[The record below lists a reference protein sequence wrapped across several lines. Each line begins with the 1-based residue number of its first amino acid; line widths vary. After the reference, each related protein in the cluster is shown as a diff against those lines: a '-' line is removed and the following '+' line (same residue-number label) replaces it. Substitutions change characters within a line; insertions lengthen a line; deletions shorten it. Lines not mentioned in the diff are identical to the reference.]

1 MQGLQVD
8 AIGSRT
14 KNRCPNTLVFVQT
27 KVRGCVEEGG
37 NPKAQQASAD
47 DEFGPQPAGLTEEA
61 TEEKEEQ
68 RDEDMS
74 DKERIRE
81 TEELLGEKA
90 EE

>member
-1 MQGLQVD
+1 M
-8 AIGSRT
+8 
-14 KNRCPNTLVFVQT
+14 QT

-37 NPKAQQASAD
+37 NTKAQQASAD

-61 TEEKEEQ
+61 TEEKEEP

-81 TEELLGEKA
+81 TEQLLGEKA
-90 EE
+90 EEWPETSPKSWPDRHKRSARP